1 MKYTSLIEDCLKKV
15 EKKQQS
21 NCTEHL
27 QYHNIGH
34 TNYVLKTATTI
45 ASQTK
50 EVDDAHIEAIQLA
63 AVFHD
68 AVYVCGEINNEA
80 YSAEFAEEE
89 LKKADYPN
97 EQIVLI
103 KELILATQWGY
114 SPKNIYEEI
123 IIDADL
129 AHLHKETYISEEFE
143 NLFKEINLNTTI
155 SKKKWVDEC
164 IKFLNAHNYHTQYAL
179 ETFSEGKSKNLKKL
193 EKMTNEDDALGEEE
207 KKAPIKKK
215 KKKKK
220 KISQAADRGIETLF
234 RVTLRNHTNLSQIAD
249 NKANTLISVNA
260 IIVSIILSTLFPKFS
275 SNPTLIV
282 PGIVLLILC
291 ILTVVLAMIAT
302 VPRTTEGVITKED
315 ILNKKGNLAFFGNFH
330 RMEIED
336 YEWGV
341 GELIKDKD
349 YLYKSLT
356 RDLYYLGKVLKKK
369 YFYLRIAY
377 FSFGA
382 NLITSSLI
390 FILTMHLNG

>member
-1 MKYTSLIEDCLKKV
+1 MKYAPLIEDCLKIV
-15 EKKQQS
+15 AQKQLS

-34 TNYVLKTATTI
+34 TNYVLEMATTI
-45 ASQTK
+45 ASQT
-50 EVDDAHIEAIQLA
+50 EGVDDIHTEAIQLA

-68 AVYVCGEINNEA
+68 AVYVCGEHQNEEH
-80 YSAEFAEEE
+80 SAQFAEAE
-89 LKKADYPN
+89 LKKANYPSH
-97 EQIVLI
+97 QIPLI
-103 KELILATQWGY
+103 KKLILATRWG
-114 SPKNIYEEI
+114 SEPNSIYEKI

-129 AHLHKETYISEEFE
+129 AHLHKETYIDEEFE
-143 NLFKEINLNTTI
+143 NLFNEINLHKKI
-155 SKKKWVDEC
+155 SKKKWIKEC
-164 IKFLNAHNYHTQYAL
+164 IKFLNTHKYHTPFAQ
-179 ETFSEGKSKNLKKL
+179 ESFSEGKNKNLKKL
-193 EKMTNEDDALGEEE
+193 EEMTIENEELNEA
-207 KKAPIKKK
+207 KKIASTSKKK
-215 KKKKK
+215 KKKSNGK
-220 KISQAADRGIETLF
+220 AADRGIETLF

-275 SNPTLIV
+275 TNPSLII
-282 PGIVLLILC
+282 PGIVLLTLC
-291 ILTVVLAMIAT
+291 ILTVVLAMVAT
-302 VPRTTEGVITKED
+302 VPRTTEGVITRED

-330 RMEIED
+330 RMPIED

-341 GELIKDKD
+341 GELMKDKS

-356 RDLYYLGKVLKKK
+356 RDLYHLGKVLKKK

-390 FILTMHLNG
+390 FILSMHLNG